1 MKVRVDVIFNLS
13 FLLSLQ
19 FSVPFCPPIFWPGY
33 VKLLN
38 PPILTDVNDLSL
50 TWTVFYYTFSQTI
63 KGKYKCSPYVNHFPP
78 ESEPAPP
85 DPAVFLLSK
94 LSDA

>member
-1 MKVRVDVIFNLS
+1 MKVRVDIIFNLS
-13 FLLSLQ
+13 FFT
-19 FSVPFCPPIFWPGY
+19 FSPIFHPIFGPGY

-38 PPILTDVNDLSL
+38 PPILTDANDLSL

-63 KGKYKCSPYVNHFPP
+63 KGKYKLSPYVNHFPP

-85 DPAVFLLSK
+85 YPAVCSLPK